1 MQRTHWAACKAIG
14 TGLPNDAMIDVA
26 LRFDDP
32 SAASDHALERGILHA
47 MAAHDVCATF
57 AVIPNAGQH
66 TLSAGSVPH
75 LIEAQQCGRVEIAQH
90 GFSHESWHPNA
101 DLPSE
106 FSGLDPAAQMEKIA
120 AGRAALEQVFGN
132 TIRGFVPPFNTF
144 DQATASVLSERGFLY
159 LSAGG
164 EHGLIES
171 SRLTQLPRTCQ
182 ITELRRALA
191 EARRRPQGELAI
203 VAVMH
208 HYDFRESGHADA
220 PLTLQQLSELFR
232 WLRQQP
238 DVRLNTLSQLAVRHD
253 TETWRKAVWRN
264 RWVQRRHWRIRSVFP
279 RYSLMPHALYKYA
292 RLTGIAT

>member
-1 MQRTHWAACKAIG
+1 MRHTHWAACKATEIDS
-14 TGLPNDAMIDVA
+14 TNDTMIDIA

-32 SAASDHALERGILHA
+32 SALSDHALERGILHA
-47 MAAHDVCATF
+47 MATHDVCATF
-57 AVIPNAGQH
+57 AVIPFAGRQALP
-66 TLSAGSVPH
+66 TSSVPH
-75 LIEAQQCGRVEIAQH
+75 LIEAQQCGRLEIAQH
-90 GFSHESWHPNA
+90 GFSHEPWHPNA

-106 FSGLDPAAQMEKIA
+106 FAGLDAAMQMEKIT

-132 TIRGFVPPFNTF
+132 AIRGFVPPFNTF
-144 DQATASVLSERGFLY
+144 DRVTAAALSNQDFLY

-164 EHGLIES
+164 EHGVVES
-171 SRLTQLPRTCQ
+171 GRLAQLPRTCQ

-191 EARRRPQGELAI
+191 EARRRPRGELAV

-238 DVRLNTLSQLAVRHD
+238 DVRLNTLSQLAARHD
-253 TETWRKAVWRN
+253 AETWRKAVWRN

-279 RYSLMPHALYKYA
+279 RYSLMPHTLFRYL
-292 RLTGIAT
+292 RLTGTST